1 MLLQHPWKC
10 ELNVKLDR
18 IQPLEIDIWSNKVGD
33 YHVLT
38 KPKEVIPIIS
48 EVKGYGLRARPIKT
62 EPPTDDLHEYKTDQ
76 LIDQAHALIDMAKTF
91 VTKPVSHKHPRKR
104 PVKTT
109 ESGNIP
115 KALDVLQDMTLNK
128 LRTLHVETDG
138 SNRPSDSVPNTPKCR
153 KIKCK
158 MCDETFSSVK
168 DLNLHHKQDHGIVK
182 CTKCDKYFSTQS
194 SLDKHS
200 YSHGELKYNCEL
212 CGKCCPFQSRLD
224 QHMMVHINN
233 KLSCPKKSCDRQF
246 KSIWDLNRHMNSHTK
261 GGWYHCDHCDYKNK
275 DKWNTD
281 SHMRTHSTEEE
292 YHYECDK
299 CGKKMHFS
307 TQYKCHREQGCN
319 V

>member
-1 MLLQHPWKC
+1 MKAAEPG
-10 ELNVKLDR
+10 
-18 IQPLEIDIWSNKVGD
+18 KV
-33 YHVLT
+33 
-38 KPKEVIPIIS
+38 
-48 EVKGYGLRARPIKT
+48 
-62 EPPTDDLHEYKTDQ
+62 
-76 LIDQAHALIDMAKTF
+76 
-91 VTKPVSHKHPRKR
+91 
-104 PVKTT
+104 
-109 ESGNIP
+109 P
-115 KALDVLQDMTLNK
+115 KALDLLQDMTVNK

-138 SNRPSDSVPNTPKCR
+138 SNRPSDSVPTTPKRR

-158 MCDETFSSVK
+158 MCDEIFSSVR
-168 DLNLHHKQDHGIVK
+168 DLNLHHKQDHDIVK
-182 CTKCDKYFSTQS
+182 CLKCDKYFSTQS

-212 CGKCCPFQSRLD
+212 CGKCFPFQSRLD

-275 DKWNTD
+275 DKRNTD

-292 YHYECDK
+292 YRYECDK
-299 CGKKMHFS
+299 CGKKMSFS
-307 TQYKCHREQGCN
+307 TQYKHHREQGCD

>member
-1 MLLQHPWKC
+1 MKAT
-10 ELNVKLDR
+10 D
-18 IQPLEIDIWSNKVGD
+18 SGD
-33 YHVLT
+33 
-38 KPKEVIPIIS
+38 
-48 EVKGYGLRARPIKT
+48 A
-62 EPPTDDLHEYKTDQ
+62 
-76 LIDQAHALIDMAKTF
+76 
-91 VTKPVSHKHPRKR
+91 
-104 PVKTT
+104 
-109 ESGNIP
+109 P
-115 KALDVLQDMTLNK
+115 KALDVLQDMTINK

-138 SNRPSDSVPNTPKCR
+138 SNRPSDSVPNTPKHR

-158 MCDETFSSVK
+158 MCDEIFSSVK
-168 DLNLHHKQDHGIVK
+168 DLNLHHKQDHSIVK

-212 CGKCCPFQSRLD
+212 CGKCFSFQSRLD

-233 KLSCPKKSCDRQF
+233 KLSCLKKSCDRQF
-246 KSIWDLNRHMNSHTK
+246 KSIWDLNQHMNSHTK
-261 GGWYHCDHCDYKNK
+261 GGWYHCDHWDYKNK

-292 YHYECDK
+292 YRYECNK